1 MQKAKRALAAAFP
14 ITIPVMVG
22 YLFLGVAF
30 GVLLQKNGYGVVWA
44 ILMSAVIYAGSMQFL
59 AINFLTPGVG
69 VLSIIFMT
77 LMVNIRHI
85 FYGLSMLE
93 RFRGTGKKKPY
104 LIFSLTDETF
114 SLLCSAEPPQGVDR
128 GLFYFFISL
137 LDQVYWVAG
146 SALGGLAGAL
156 LSFNT
161 KGIDFAMTALF
172 VVIFVNQWR
181 ESKQHL
187 PALCG
192 LGLTALCL
200 LVFGADNFLLP
211 ALLLILAALLLC
223 RRRLERGGDG
233 A

>member
-30 GVLLQKNGYGVVWA
+30 GVLMQKNGYGVFWA

-114 SLLCSAEPPQGVDR
+114 SLLCSADPPQGVDR

>member
-1 MQKAKRALAAAFP
+1 
-14 ITIPVMVG
+14 MVG

-30 GVLLQKNGYGVVWA
+30 GVLLQKNGYSVFWA

>member
-1 MQKAKRALAAAFP
+1 
-14 ITIPVMVG
+14 
-22 YLFLGVAF
+22 
-30 GVLLQKNGYGVVWA
+30 
-44 ILMSAVIYAGSMQFL
+44 MSAVIYAGSMQFL

>member
-30 GVLLQKNGYGVVWA
+30 GVLLQKNGYSVFWA

>member
-14 ITIPVMVG
+14 ITVPVMVG

-30 GVLLQKNGYGVVWA
+30 GVLLQKNGYGVFWA
-44 ILMSAVIYAGSMQFL
+44 ILMSTVIYAGSMQFL
-59 AINFLTPGVG
+59 AINFLTPGAG

-77 LMVNIRHI
+77 LMVNIRHV

-93 RFRGTGKKKPY
+93 RFRGMGKKKPY

-137 LDQVYWVAG
+137 LDQIYWVAG

-161 KGIDFAMTALF
+161 KGIGFAMTALF

-181 ESKQHL
+181 EVKQHL

-192 LGLTALCL
+192 LGITALCL
-200 LVFGADNFLLP
+200 LVFGADSFLLP

-223 RRRLERGGDG
+223 RGRLEQGGG
-233 A
+233 HA

>member
-30 GVLLQKNGYGVVWA
+30 GVLLQKNGYGVFWA

-93 RFRGTGKKKPY
+93 RFRGTGKKNPY

-114 SLLCSAEPPQGVDR
+114 SLLCSADPPQGVDR

>member
-30 GVLLQKNGYGVVWA
+30 GVLLQKNGYGVFWA

-114 SLLCSAEPPQGVDR
+114 SLLCSADPPQGVDR

>member
-30 GVLLQKNGYGVVWA
+30 GVLLQKNGYGVFWA

-93 RFRGTGKKKPY
+93 RFRGTGKKSP
-104 LIFSLTDETF
+104 T
-114 SLLCSAEPPQGVDR
+114 
-128 GLFYFFISL
+128 
-137 LDQVYWVAG
+137 
-146 SALGGLAGAL
+146 
-156 LSFNT
+156 
-161 KGIDFAMTALF
+161 
-172 VVIFVNQWR
+172 
-181 ESKQHL
+181 
-187 PALCG
+187 
-192 LGLTALCL
+192 
-200 LVFGADNFLLP
+200 
-211 ALLLILAALLLC
+211 
-223 RRRLERGGDG
+223 
-233 A
+233 

>member
-30 GVLLQKNGYGVVWA
+30 GFSWQKNGYGVFWA

-223 RRRLERGGDG
+223 RRPLERGGDG

>member
-1 MQKAKRALAAAFP
+1 
-14 ITIPVMVG
+14 MVG

-30 GVLLQKNGYGVVWA
+30 GVLLQKNGYGVFWA

-114 SLLCSAEPPQGVDR
+114 SLLCSADPPQGVDR

>member
-30 GVLLQKNGYGVVWA
+30 GVLLQKNGYGVFWA

-114 SLLCSAEPPQGVDR
+114 SLLCSADPPQGVDR

-192 LGLTALCL
+192 LSLTALCL

>member
-30 GVLLQKNGYGVVWA
+30 GVLLQKNGYGVFWA

-114 SLLCSAEPPQGVDR
+114 SLLCSAEPPQGVDC

>member
-1 MQKAKRALAAAFP
+1 MQKAKRAFAAAFP

-30 GVLLQKNGYGVVWA
+30 GVLLQKNGYGVFWA

>member
-30 GVLLQKNGYGVVWA
+30 GVLLQKNGYGVFWA

>member
-30 GVLLQKNGYGVVWA
+30 GVLLQKNGYGVFWA

-93 RFRGTGKKKPY
+93 RFRGTGKKKALPD
-104 LIFSLTDETF
+104 FFTD
-114 SLLCSAEPPQGVDR
+114 GR
-128 GLFYFFISL
+128 NLFAA
-137 LDQVYWVAG
+137 V
-146 SALGGLAGAL
+146 LGGAASRG
-156 LSFNT
+156 
-161 KGIDFAMTALF
+161 
-172 VVIFVNQWR
+172 R
-181 ESKQHL
+181 
-187 PALCG
+187 PR
-192 LGLTALCL
+192 
-200 LVFGADNFLLP
+200 
-211 ALLLILAALLLC
+211 ALLLLHFPAGPSLLGRRFRARRPGGRPALV
-223 RRRLERGGDG
+223 
-233 A
+233 

>member
-1 MQKAKRALAAAFP
+1 LQKAKRALAAAFP

-30 GVLLQKNGYGVVWA
+30 GVLLQKNGYSVFWA

>member
-30 GVLLQKNGYGVVWA
+30 GVLLQKNGYGVFWA

-161 KGIDFAMTALF
+161 KGIDFAMT
-172 VVIFVNQWR
+172 
-181 ESKQHL
+181 
-187 PALCG
+187 
-192 LGLTALCL
+192 
-200 LVFGADNFLLP
+200 
-211 ALLLILAALLLC
+211 
-223 RRRLERGGDG
+223 
-233 A
+233 

>member
-30 GVLLQKNGYGVVWA
+30 GVLLQKNGYGVFWA

-104 LIFSLTDETF
+104 LIFY
-114 SLLCSAEPPQGVDR
+114 GR
-128 GLFYFFISL
+128 NLFAA
-137 LDQVYWVAG
+137 V
-146 SALGGLAGAL
+146 LGGAASRG
-156 LSFNT
+156 
-161 KGIDFAMTALF
+161 
-172 VVIFVNQWR
+172 R
-181 ESKQHL
+181 
-187 PALCG
+187 PR
-192 LGLTALCL
+192 
-200 LVFGADNFLLP
+200 
-211 ALLLILAALLLC
+211 ALLLLHFPAGPSLLGRRFRARRPGGRPALV
-223 RRRLERGGDG
+223 
-233 A
+233 

>member
-1 MQKAKRALAAAFP
+1 
-14 ITIPVMVG
+14 MVG

-30 GVLLQKNGYGVVWA
+30 GVLLQKNGYGVFWA

-93 RFRGTGKKKPY
+93 HFRGTGKKKPY

>member
-30 GVLLQKNGYGVVWA
+30 GVLLQKNGYGVFWA

-114 SLLCSAEPPQGVDR
+114 SLLCSADPPQGVDR

-161 KGIDFAMTALF
+161 KGIDFSMTALF

>member
-14 ITIPVMVG
+14 ITNPVMVG

-30 GVLLQKNGYGVVWA
+30 GVLLQKNGYSVFWA

>member
-1 MQKAKRALAAAFP
+1 
-14 ITIPVMVG
+14 MVG

-30 GVLLQKNGYGVVWA
+30 GVLLQKNGYGVFWA